1 MGLWREKAEY
11 KVTVHVNYNHVKK
24 EVCYQSNRHP
34 LMSMWVSRYHS
45 YWEKKRGLFEEI
57 ASSGS

>member
-45 YWEKKRGLFEEI
+45 Y
-57 ASSGS
+57 